1 MISRPSSVHDFLN
14 LTNRIPLSNWRR
26 FWMKCI
32 SCCDWLLKY
41 HGRTWLVEIAL
52 SAFPEYTKHNKRK
65 SLLSQHLIKIMPT
78 TLICYQNST
87 AQSLK
92 NKEILFSFFTFYQT
106 VFMPFLRWSESDV
119 KKIKVKVQKS
129 FSIQN
134 AGNIT
139 VTVSHFKNIT
149 VSDSDISNINDKN
162 TSPNKSC

>member
-14 LTNRIPLSNWRR
+14 LTKRIPLSNWRR

-92 NKEILFSFFTFYQT
+92 NKEILFSFFYILSNSFNAVFTLIRKRCQKNKNKGSKKLFNTKCWKYNCNSITFQEYH
-106 VFMPFLRWSESDV
+106 S
-119 KKIKVKVQKS
+119 
-129 FSIQN
+129 
-134 AGNIT
+134 
-139 VTVSHFKNIT
+139 
-149 VSDSDISNINDKN
+149 
-162 TSPNKSC
+162 